1 MRGNTGK
8 VQTMRVKDPL
18 GGDFPRER
26 AHARGCF
33 PSLSMDGADADNG
46 GGTKRPLASAHC
58 GLRVAQPQPELTDL
72 RYGGKYLSC
81 QFA

>member
-8 VQTMRVKDPL
+8 VQRMRVKDPL

-33 PSLSMDGADADNG
+33 PSLSMDGAEQMQ
-46 GGTKRPLASAHC
+46 KMM
-58 GLRVAQPQPELTDL
+58 VAQRGPWLLRIADYLPQHELTDL
-72 RYGGKYLSC
+72 RCGGKYLCC
-81 QFA
+81 QFAR